1 MGHNSDSLYKA
12 SNFLD
17 LIAFTL
23 LVVLPH
29 LIGICDPGEF
39 GILLFAKV
47 FTVTAATRFSG

>member
-1 MGHNSDSLYKA
+1 MGHNSDALYKA

-39 GILLFAKV
+39 GILLLRKCF
-47 FTVTAATRFSG
+47 FTAAKDQR